1 MHIDVWSDVVCP
13 WCFIGRR
20 RLQKAIARI
29 GAEVTVK
36 HRAFQLQPDLQET
49 VPTKE
54 LLASKYRI
62 SEIEVQS
69 MQSNVCSIA
78 DGEGLC
84 YDLSE
89 TQSGNTR
96 DAHRL
101 LLWAESC
108 GKQDELLELMYSS
121 YFEKKRSLFS
131 HQDLLSITDACGIKQ
146 EEARAILNS
155 ESYQAEFD
163 ADIALARQ
171 LGITGVPFYAI
182 DMRYGISG
190 AQPDEVFFETLKEA
204 MSKTAL

>member
-62 SEIEVQS
+62 SEVEVQS

-131 HQDLLSITDACGIKQ
+131 HQDLLSLTDACGIKH

-155 ESYQAEFD
+155 DSYQTEFE

-204 MSKTAL
+204 MSQTAL

>member
-62 SEIEVQS
+62 SEVEVQS

-131 HQDLLSITDACGIKQ
+131 HQDLLSITDACGIKE

-155 ESYQAEFD
+155 ESYQIGRAH
-163 ADIALARQ
+163 
-171 LGITGVPFYAI
+171 V
-182 DMRYGISG
+182 
-190 AQPDEVFFETLKEA
+190 
-204 MSKTAL
+204 

>member
-62 SEIEVQS
+62 SEVEVQS
-69 MQSNVCSIA
+69 MQANVCSIA

-131 HQDLLSITDACGIKQ
+131 HQDLLSLTDACGIKE

-155 ESYQAEFD
+155 ESYQAECD

-182 DMRYGISG
+182 DMRFGISG

>member
-62 SEIEVQS
+62 SEVEVQS
-69 MQSNVCSIA
+69 MQANVCSIA

-121 YFEKKRSLFS
+121 YFEKKQSLFS
-131 HQDLLSITDACGIKQ
+131 HQDLLSITDACGIKE

-155 ESYQAEFD
+155 ESYQAECD

-204 MSKTAL
+204 MSQTAL

>member
-62 SEIEVQS
+62 SEVEVQS
-69 MQSNVCSIA
+69 MQANVCSIA

-121 YFEKKRSLFS
+121 YFEKKQSLFS
-131 HQDLLSITDACGIKQ
+131 HQDLLSITDACGIK
-146 EEARAILNS
+146 EDEARAILNS
-155 ESYQAEFD
+155 ESYQAECD

-204 MSKTAL
+204 IAHTDI

>member
-62 SEIEVQS
+62 SEVEVQS
-69 MQSNVCSIA
+69 MQANVCSIA

-131 HQDLLSITDACGIKQ
+131 HQDLLSLTDACGIKE

-155 ESYQAEFD
+155 ESYQAECD

-204 MSKTAL
+204 MSQTAL

>member
-20 RLQKAIARI
+20 RLQKAIAKI
-29 GAEVTVK
+29 GVPVTVR
-36 HRAFQLQPDLQET
+36 HRAFQLQPDLNET

-69 MQSNVCSIA
+69 MQANVCSIA

-108 GKQDELLELMYSS
+108 GKQDELLELMYSA

-131 HQDLLSITDACGIKQ
+131 HQDLLSLADACGINQ

-155 ESYQAEFD
+155 ESYQAEID

-171 LGITGVPFYAI
+171 LGITGVPFYAV

-204 MSKTAL
+204 IAYSDI

>member
-1 MHIDVWSDVVCP
+1 
-13 WCFIGRR
+13 
-20 RLQKAIARI
+20 
-29 GAEVTVK
+29 
-36 HRAFQLQPDLQET
+36 
-49 VPTKE
+49 
-54 LLASKYRI
+54 
-62 SEIEVQS
+62 

-89 TQSGNTR
+89 TKSGNTR

-101 LLWAESC
+101 LLWAESS

-131 HQDLLSITDACGIKQ
+131 HQDLLSITDACGIKH
-146 EEARAILNS
+146 EEARTILNS
-155 ESYQAEFD
+155 DSYQAEFD

-204 MSKTAL
+204 MSQTAL